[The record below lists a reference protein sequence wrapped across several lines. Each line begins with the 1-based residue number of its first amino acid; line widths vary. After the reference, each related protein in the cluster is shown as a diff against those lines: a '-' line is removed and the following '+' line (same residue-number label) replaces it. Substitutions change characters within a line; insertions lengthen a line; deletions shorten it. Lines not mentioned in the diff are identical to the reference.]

1 MTRTWNLLWMLA
13 VAALAAC
20 QSPPAPSGAVA
31 GDAETGQ
38 RTYGMNLKLSEAGVL
53 KADLYGDTAFARPGN
68 QDITELRNVRL
79 TFYDEQGKKPGTL
92 TSRTGEYDERTGIMV
107 ARGDVVLI
115 THNEKGEK
123 RTVRTDELHYDQRG
137 DRVWSERE
145 TFVEEKSQTFV
156 SQGFTSDT
164 RFTNV
169 QGRNAKST
177 GVRVN
182 QTGAGL

>member
-1 MTRTWNLLWMLA
+1 MRNVLLILA

-20 QSPPAPSGAVA
+20 EPAPPAPTGPVA
-31 GDAETGQ
+31 AEADASQ
-38 RTYGMNLKLSEAGVL
+38 RTYGMNLKLTEAGVL
-53 KADLYGDTAFARPGN
+53 KADVYGDTAFQRPGN
-68 QDITELRNVRL
+68 ADVTELRKVRL
-79 TFYDEQGKKPGTL
+79 VFYDEKGTKPGTL
-92 TSRTGEYDERTGIMV
+92 TSKTGEYDVRTGIMV
-107 ARGDVVLI
+107 ARGNVVLV
-115 THNEKGEK
+115 THNEKGQK
-123 RTVRTDELHYDQRG
+123 RTIRSEELHYDQRG

-145 TFVEEKSQTFV
+145 TFVEENGETFV

-182 QTGAGL
+182 QTGPGL

>member
-1 MTRTWNLLWMLA
+1 MRRMRNVLWILVLA
-13 VAALAAC
+13 VLAAC
-20 QSPPAPSGAVA
+20 EPAPPSGPVTKEADVS
-31 GDAETGQ
+31 Q
-38 RTYGMNLKLSEAGVL
+38 RTYGMNLKLSEGGVL
-53 KADLYGDTAFARPGN
+53 KADLYGDTAFQRPGN
-68 QDITELRNVRL
+68 ADVTELRNVRL

-92 TSRTGEYDERTGIMV
+92 TSKTGEYDVRTGVMV
-107 ARGDVVLI
+107 ARGSVVLV

-123 RTVRTDELHYDQRG
+123 RTIRSEELHYDQRG

-145 TFVEEKSQTFV
+145 TIVVEQSGQTLV

-169 QGRNAKST
+169 QGNNSRTT

-182 QTGAGL
+182 NTGGSL